1 MNAHAFLAAQES
13 TTAARQQQEL
23 VQLIERFTRQDGLQ
37 ETAVPGL
44 ILYRTTQPSEPIHC
58 LYEPALG
65 LTVQGR
71 KKVMLGEETFVYG
84 PSHYL
89 VVSVDLPVIGQVI
102 EASPEVPYLSLRL
115 TLDPKEISALL
126 MELSLPAP
134 ALQSCPRCLAVS
146 GLGESLQDAVLRL
159 VRLLETPED
168 IPALAP
174 LVRREILYRL
184 LRGEQCAQLRQIASS
199 GTQGHRIS
207 RAVNW
212 LRQNFHQPL
221 QIERLANEVNMST
234 SALHHH
240 FKAMTAMS
248 PLQFQKQLRLQEA
261 RRLMLVE
268 ALDATSAGG
277 RVGYESPSQ
286 FSREYSRL
294 FGAPPLRDIARLRQS
309 A

>member
-13 TTAARQQQEL
+13 DTAARQKQEL
-23 VQLIERFTRQDGLQ
+23 VQLIERFTRLDGLLA
-37 ETAVPGL
+37 TAIPGL
-44 ILYRTTQPSEPIHC
+44 SLYRVTQPSEPLHC

-65 LTVQGR
+65 LVVQGR
-71 KKVMLGEETFVYG
+71 KKVLLGEETYYYG
-84 PSHYL
+84 PSQYL

-102 EASPEVPYLSLRL
+102 EASPEVPFLSLRL
-115 TLDPKEISALL
+115 DLDPREISALL
-126 MELSLPAP
+126 MDLPAP
-134 ALQSCPRCLAVS
+134 APAPQPCPRCLSVS
-146 GLGESLQDAVLRL
+146 GLGVALRDAVLRL
-159 VRLLETPED
+159 LRLLDTPDD
-168 IPALAP
+168 IPVLAP

-199 GTQGHRIS
+199 GTQGHRIG

-248 PLQFQKQLRLQEA
+248 PLQFQKHLRLQEA

-268 ALDATSAGG
+268 ALDAASAGG

>member
-1 MNAHAFLAAQES
+1 MNALAFPAHQES
-13 TTAARQQQEL
+13 DVAVREQREL
-23 VQLIERFTRQDGLQ
+23 VQLIERFTGQDGAQ
-37 ETAVPGL
+37 PTAIPGL
-44 ILYRTTQPSEPIHC
+44 TLFRASQPSEPLHC

-65 LTVQGR
+65 LVVQGR
-71 KKVMLGEETFVYG
+71 KQAVLGEETYHYG
-84 PSHYL
+84 PSEYL
-89 VVSVDLPVIGQVI
+89 VVSVDLPVIGQVT
-102 EASPEVPYLSLRL
+102 EASLEVPFLSLRL
-115 TLDPKEISALL
+115 DLDPKEISALL
-126 MELSLPAP
+126 MDLPIPPAAP
-134 ALQSCPRCLAVS
+134 QPCPRCLSVS
-146 GLGESLQDAVLRL
+146 GLGAPLQDAVLRL
-159 VRLLETPED
+159 VRLLEAPED

-199 GTQGHRIS
+199 GTQGHRIG

-248 PLQFQKQLRLQEA
+248 PLQFQKHLRLQEA

-268 ALDATSAGG
+268 ALDAASAGG

>member
-1 MNAHAFLAAQES
+1 MNAHAFLAARES
-13 TTAARQQQEL
+13 DTAALQQQEL
-23 VQLIERFTRQDGLQ
+23 VQLIERFTREDGLQ

-44 ILYRTTQPSEPIHC
+44 ILYRTSQPSEPLHC

-65 LTVQGR
+65 LIVQGR
-71 KKVMLGEETFVYG
+71 KKVLLGEETFFYG
-84 PSHYL
+84 PSEYL

-102 EASPEVPYLSLRL
+102 EACPEVPYLSLRL

-126 MELSLPAP
+126 MELPVP
-134 ALQSCPRCLAVS
+134 PPMMQSSPRCLAVS
-146 GLGESLQDAVLRL
+146 GLDVSLQDAVLRL
-159 VRLLETPED
+159 VRLLDTPED

-207 RAVNW
+207 RAVSW

-248 PLQFQKQLRLQEA
+248 PLQFQKHLRLQEA

-268 ALDATSAGG
+268 ALDAASAGG

>member
-1 MNAHAFLAAQES
+1 MNAQAFLAAPEAD
-13 TTAARQQQEL
+13 AATRQQQAL
-23 VQLIERFTRQDGLQ
+23 VQLIERFTRHDGVVD
-37 ETAVPGL
+37 TAIPGL
-44 ILYRTTQPSEPIHC
+44 TLYRVTQPSEPLHC
-58 LYEPALG
+58 LYEPAIG
-65 LTVQGR
+65 LVVQGR
-71 KKVMLGEETFVYG
+71 KKVLLGDDTYFYG
-84 PSHYL
+84 PSQYL

-102 EASPEVPYLSLRL
+102 EASPEVPFLSLRL
-115 TLDPKEISALL
+115 DLDPKEISALL
-126 MELSLPAP
+126 MDLPTLESP
-134 ALQSCPRCLAVS
+134 PKSCPRCLSVS
-146 GLGESLQDAVLRL
+146 GIGEPLQDAVLRL
-159 VRLLETPED
+159 LRLLDTPED

-184 LRGEQCAQLRQIASS
+184 LRGEQYAQLRQIASS
-199 GTQGHRIS
+199 GTQGHRIG

-248 PLQFQKQLRLQEA
+248 PLQFQKHLRLQEA

-268 ALDATSAGG
+268 ALDAASAGG

>member
-1 MNAHAFLAAQES
+1 MNARAFVAPQES
-13 TTAARQQQEL
+13 DTGSRQQREL
-23 VQLIERFTRQDGLQ
+23 VQLIERFTRHDGLQ

-44 ILYRTTQPSEPIHC
+44 ILYRTSKPSEPIHC

-71 KKVMLGEETFVYG
+71 KKVLLGEETFVYG
-84 PSHYL
+84 PSQYL

-115 TLDPKEISALL
+115 TLDPKEISTLL
-126 MELSLPAP
+126 MELPVP
-134 ALQSCPRCLAVS
+134 PPTTQSCARCLAIS
-146 GLGESLQDAVLRL
+146 GLGVSLQDAVLRL
-159 VRLLETPED
+159 VRLLDTPED

-221 QIERLANEVNMST
+221 QVERLANEVNMST

-268 ALDATSAGG
+268 SLDAASAGG

>member
-1 MNAHAFLAAQES
+1 MNAQAFLAAQEPD
-13 TTAARQQQEL
+13 TAARPQQEL
-23 VQLIERFTRQDGLQ
+23 VQLIERFTRQDGLLT
-37 ETAVPGL
+37 TAIPGL
-44 ILYRTTQPSEPIHC
+44 SLYRVTQPSEPLHC

-65 LTVQGR
+65 LVVQGR
-71 KKVMLGEETFVYG
+71 KKVLLGEETYYYG
-84 PSHYL
+84 PSQFL
-89 VVSVDLPVIGQVI
+89 VVSMDLPVIGQVI
-102 EASPEVPYLSLRL
+102 DASPEVPFLSLRL
-115 TLDPKEISALL
+115 DLDPKEISALL
-126 MELSLPAP
+126 MDLPAP
-134 ALQSCPRCLAVS
+134 APSPACPRCLSVS

-159 VRLLETPED
+159 LRLLDSPED
-168 IPALAP
+168 IPVLAP

-199 GTQGHRIS
+199 GTQGHRIG

-221 QIERLANEVNMST
+221 QIDRLASEVNMST

-268 ALDATSAGG
+268 ALDAASAGG

>member
-1 MNAHAFLAAQES
+1 MNAQAFLAASEAE
-13 TTAARQQQEL
+13 TAKRQQQAL
-23 VQLIERFTRQDGLQ
+23 VQFIERFTRGDGPVT
-37 ETAVPGL
+37 TAIPGL
-44 ILYRTTQPSEPIHC
+44 TLYRVTQPSEPLHC
-58 LYEPALG
+58 LYEPAIG
-65 LTVQGR
+65 LVVQGR
-71 KKVMLGEETFVYG
+71 KKVLLGEETYYYG
-84 PSHYL
+84 PSEYL

-102 EASPEVPYLSLRL
+102 DASPEVPFLSLRL
-115 TLDPKEISALL
+115 DLDPKEISALL
-126 MELSLPAP
+126 MDLPTPEPAP
-134 ALQSCPRCLAVS
+134 PSCPRCLAIS
-146 GLGESLQDAVLRL
+146 GLGELLQDAVLRL
-159 VRLLETPED
+159 LRLLDTPED
-168 IPALAP
+168 IPTLAP

-199 GTQGHRIS
+199 GTQGHRIG

-248 PLQFQKQLRLQEA
+248 PLQFQKHLRLQEA

-268 ALDATSAGG
+268 ALDAASAGG

>member
-1 MNAHAFLAAQES
+1 MNAHAFLASQES
-13 TTAARQQQEL
+13 DAAVRQQQEL
-23 VQLIERFTRQDGLQ
+23 VRLIERFTGQDGAQ
-37 ETAVPGL
+37 PTAVPGL
-44 ILYRTTQPSEPIHC
+44 TLFRASLPSEPLHC

-65 LTVQGR
+65 LVVQGR
-71 KKVMLGEETFVYG
+71 KQAVLGEEIYHYG
-84 PSHYL
+84 PSQYL
-89 VVSVDLPVIGQVI
+89 VVSVDLPVIGQVT
-102 EASPEVPYLSLRL
+102 EASPEVPFLSLRL
-115 TLDPKEISALL
+115 DLDPKEISALL
-126 MELSLPAP
+126 MDLPIPPAAP
-134 ALQSCPRCLAVS
+134 QPCPRCLSVS
-146 GLGESLQDAVLRL
+146 GLGAALQDAVLRL
-159 VRLLETPED
+159 VRLLDAPED
-168 IPALAP
+168 ISALAP

-199 GTQGHRIS
+199 GTQGHRIG
-207 RAVNW
+207 RAVSW

-248 PLQFQKQLRLQEA
+248 PLQFQKHLRLQEA

-268 ALDATSAGG
+268 ALDAASAGG

>member
-1 MNAHAFLAAQES
+1 MNAHAFLATQES
-13 TTAARQQQEL
+13 DSVARQQQEL
-23 VQLIERFTRQDGLQ
+23 VRIIERFTRQGGLL
-37 ETAVPGL
+37 ETAIPGL
-44 ILYRTTQPSEPIHC
+44 ILYRATQPSEPLHC

-65 LTVQGR
+65 LVVQGR
-71 KKVMLGEETFVYG
+71 KKVLLGDETYYYG
-84 PSHYL
+84 PSEYL
-89 VVSVDLPVIGQVI
+89 VVSVDLPVIGQVT
-102 EASPEVPYLSLRL
+102 EASPEVPFLSLRL
-115 TLDPKEISALL
+115 ELDPKEISTLL
-126 MELSLPAP
+126 MELPIPTPAP
-134 ALQSCPRCLAVS
+134 QSCPRCLSVS
-146 GLGESLQDAVLRL
+146 GLGDSLQDAVLRL
-159 VRLLETPED
+159 VRLLDTPED

-199 GTQGHRIS
+199 GTQGHRIG

-212 LRQNFHQPL
+212 LRKNFHQPL
-221 QIERLANEVNMST
+221 QIERLASEVNMSA

-268 ALDATSAGG
+268 ALDAASAGG

-294 FGAPPLRDIARLRQS
+294 FGAPPVRDIARLRQS

>member
-1 MNAHAFLAAQES
+1 MNAHAFPAPQES
-13 TTAARQQQEL
+13 DTTGRQQREL
-23 VQLIERFTRQDGLQ
+23 VRLIERFTGQDGAQ
-37 ETAVPGL
+37 ATAIPGL
-44 ILYRTTQPSEPIHC
+44 TLFRSSHPSEPLHC

-65 LTVQGR
+65 LVVQGR
-71 KKVMLGEETFVYG
+71 KQAVLGEETYHYG
-84 PSHYL
+84 PSEYL
-89 VVSVDLPVIGQVI
+89 VVSVDLPVIGQVT
-102 EASPEVPYLSLRL
+102 EASPEVPFLSLRL
-115 TLDPKEISALL
+115 DLDPKEISGLL
-126 MELSLPAP
+126 MDFPIPTPSPQP
-134 ALQSCPRCLAVS
+134 CPRCIAVS
-146 GLGESLQDAVLRL
+146 GIAASLQDAVLRL
-159 VRLLETPED
+159 VRLLEAPDD
-168 IPALAP
+168 IPALVP

-184 LRGEQCAQLRQIASS
+184 LRGEQCAQLRQIASG

-207 RAVNW
+207 RAVSW

-248 PLQFQKQLRLQEA
+248 PLQFQKHLRLQEA

-268 ALDATSAGG
+268 ALDAASAGG

>member
-1 MNAHAFLAAQES
+1 MNAHTLLAAQES
-13 TTAARQQQEL
+13 GAAARQQQEL
-23 VQLIERFTRQDGLQ
+23 VQFIERFTEQDGAQ
-37 ETAVPGL
+37 VTAIPGL
-44 ILYRTTQPSEPIHC
+44 TLFRTAQPSEPLHC

-65 LTVQGR
+65 LVVQGR
-71 KKVMLGEETFVYG
+71 KKVLLGEETYYYG
-84 PSHYL
+84 PSQFL

-102 EASPEVPYLSLRL
+102 DASPEVPFLSLRL
-115 TLDPKEISALL
+115 DLDPKEISALL
-126 MELSLPAP
+126 MELPSPAP
-134 ALQSCPRCLAVS
+134 SPQACPRCLSVS
-146 GLGESLQDAVLRL
+146 GLGDSLQDAVLRL
-159 VRLLETPED
+159 LRLLDTPED
-168 IPALAP
+168 IPVLAP

-199 GTQGHRIS
+199 GTQGHRIG

-221 QIERLANEVNMST
+221 QIERLASEVNMST

-268 ALDATSAGG
+268 ALDAASAGG

>member
-1 MNAHAFLAAQES
+1 MSANAFISIRES
-13 TTAARQQQEL
+13 DAAARQQQEL
-23 VQLIERFTRQDGLQ
+23 VRLIERFTGQNGPQD
-37 ETAVPGL
+37 TAIPGL
-44 ILYRTTQPSEPIHC
+44 MLFRATQPSEPLHC

-65 LTVQGR
+65 LVVQGR
-71 KKVMLGEETFVYG
+71 KKVLLGEETYHYG
-84 PSHYL
+84 PSEYL
-89 VVSVDLPVIGQVI
+89 VVSVDLPVIGQVT
-102 EASPEVPYLSLRL
+102 EASPEIPYLSLRL
-115 TLDPKEISALL
+115 DLDPKEISTLL
-126 MELSLPAP
+126 MDLPIPPAAP
-134 ALQSCPRCLAVS
+134 QPCPRCLSVS
-146 GLGESLQDAVLRL
+146 GLGVPLQDAVLRL
-159 VRLLETPED
+159 LRLLDTPED
-168 IPALAP
+168 IPTLAP

-199 GTQGHRIS
+199 GTQGHRIG

-268 ALDATSAGG
+268 AMDAASAGG

>member
-1 MNAHAFLAAQES
+1 MNAQAFLATQES
-13 TTAARQQQEL
+13 AVAARQQQEL
-23 VQLIERFTRQDGLQ
+23 VHLIERFTREDGLL
-37 ETAVPGL
+37 TSAIPGL
-44 ILYRTTQPSEPIHC
+44 SLYRTSQPTEPVHC
-58 LYEPALG
+58 LYEPAIG
-65 LTVQGR
+65 LVVQGR
-71 KKVMLGEETFVYG
+71 KKVLLGEDTYYYG
-84 PSHYL
+84 PSEFI

-102 EASPEVPYLSLRL
+102 EASPEVPYLGLRL
-115 TLDPKEISALL
+115 DIDPKEISALL
-126 MELSLPAP
+126 MDLPIP
-134 ALQSCPRCLAVS
+134 AATPQSCPRCLSVS
-146 GLGESLQDAVLRL
+146 GVGEPLQDAVLRML
-159 VRLLETPED
+159 RLLDSPED

-199 GTQGHRIS
+199 GTQGHRIG

-268 ALDATSAGG
+268 AMDAASAGG

>member
-13 TTAARQQQEL
+13 NTAARQQKEL
-23 VQLIERFTRQDGLQ
+23 VQFIERFASQDGAY
-37 ETAVPGL
+37 ETDVPGL
-44 ILYRTTQPSEPIHC
+44 LVYRTSLPSEPLHC

-65 LTVQGR
+65 LVVQGR
-71 KKVMLGEETFVYG
+71 KKVLLGEETYFYG
-84 PSHYL
+84 PSQFL
-89 VVSVDLPVIGQVI
+89 IVSVDVPVIGQVL
-102 EASPEVPYLSLRL
+102 EASPEVPFLSLRL
-115 TLDPKEISALL
+115 SLDPKEISALL
-126 MELSLPAP
+126 MELDIPAP
-134 ALQSCPRCLAVS
+134 EPRPCPRCLAVN
-146 GLGESLQDAVLRL
+146 GLTASLQDAVLRL
-159 VRLLETPED
+159 LRLLDTPED
-168 IPALAP
+168 IPVLLP
-174 LVRREILYRL
+174 LIRREILYRL
-184 LRGEQCAQLRQIASS
+184 LRGELGGQLRQIASS
-199 GTQGHRIS
+199 GTQGHRIG

-268 ALDATSAGG
+268 ALDAASAGG